1 MDVKMR
7 ELITEL
13 DTELLRSHGRNSAF
27 HDDLTE
33 MQRRLGIMHGDRP
46 ITPFLRP
53 YFLEASRYAEIRRSA
68 GLIFGAFN
76 RLTEAAL
83 KDAAVLSELGL
94 SEEEE
99 RWARV
104 HPGYSAVSVNSRLD
118 AFLSPDGFAFLE
130 YNGENPAGI
139 GDQRSL
145 AQLVRSI
152 PEVKKFL
159 DSVPHHFPDPIE
171 SLTNAIKVTYRE
183 YGGEKANPTIAIV
196 DWAGIDT
203 TAEFHL
209 LARHFDANG
218 MPALICDPREVE
230 YNGEVLTAKG
240 RPIDIFFKRV
250 IIHEFLNEFREGHAL
265 FDALEDGNVC
275 MINSFRSK
283 VPHKKSGF
291 AILTDERFGH
301 LFTPEQIDAIDKHIP
316 WTRRVDDLTTTYR
329 GERVGLL
336 EFIREKRDR
345 FVLKPNDD
353 YGGHGISFGWETS
366 AAEWDDAIQKALSG
380 HYIVQER
387 VKVEKTDI
395 PLYSNGSAGVEN
407 LNVDLDPYLFNGRVD
422 GAMVR
427 LGSGSLVNITQ
438 GGMEAAFCIL
448 EGF

>member
-1 MDVKMR
+1 MR

-13 DTELLRSHGRNSAF
+13 DAALLRAHGRDSAF
-27 HDDLTE
+27 QDDLTE
-33 MQRRLGIMHGDRP
+33 MQRKLGIMHGDRP

-53 YFLEASRYAEIRRSA
+53 YFLEASRYEAIRCAA

-83 KDAAVLSELGL
+83 TDRAVLSELGL
-94 SEEEE
+94 TEQEE
-99 RWARV
+99 RWARI

-145 AQLVRSI
+145 AKLIRSI
-152 PEVKKFL
+152 PEVERFL
-159 DSVPHHFPDPIE
+159 DAVPHHFPDPIE
-171 SLTNAIKVTYRE
+171 SLTNAVKQTYRE
-183 YGGEKANPTIAIV
+183 YGGQKANPSVAIV
-196 DWAGIDT
+196 DWAEIDT
-203 TAEFHL
+203 AAEFHL

-218 MPALICDPREVE
+218 MPSFICDPREIE
-230 YNGEVLTAKG
+230 YVGETLTANG
-240 RPIDIFFKRV
+240 RTIDIFFKRV
-250 IIHEFLNEFREGHAL
+250 IIHEFLHEFRDGHAL
-265 FDALEDGNVC
+265 FEALEDGSVC

-291 AILTDERFGH
+291 AILTDERFQH
-301 LFTPEQIDAIDKHIP
+301 LFTPQQKDAIDKHIP
-316 WTRRVDDLTTTYR
+316 WTRRVVDKATTYL
-329 GERVGLL
+329 GEPVGLL
-336 EFIREKRDR
+336 DLVRKNRTR

-353 YGGHGISFGWETS
+353 YGGHGISFGWESS
-366 AAEWDDAIQKALSG
+366 AAEWDDAIENALND

-387 VKVEKTDI
+387 VAVEKTEMPI
-395 PLYSNGSAGVEN
+395 YSNGSASVES
-407 LNVDLDPYLFNGRVD
+407 LNVDLDPYLFNGNVD

-438 GGMEAAFCIL
+438 GGMEAALCIL
-448 EGF
+448 EGY